1 MADIYRAAERFM
13 GMSEEVWARHANP
26 WSAFTRFTVLPLL
39 ALAIWSRVWVGP
51 WAWLLILLALIWNW
65 LNPRLFSPPSSLD
78 NWASRG
84 VLGERIWLN
93 RRNEV
98 RAHHKTWAV
107 ILTVA
112 SVPGVVFLG
121 LGLWQLRMDWTV
133 FGMLL
138 AVLPKVWFVDRMV
151 WAYQDWLSD
160 HGKELG
166 DV

>member
-1 MADIYRAAERFM
+1 MVDIYRAAERFM
-13 GMSEEVWARHANP
+13 GMSEDVWARHANP

-39 ALAIWSRVWVGP
+39 ALAIWSREWIGL
-51 WAWLLILLALIWNW
+51 WAWGAVTLALVWNW
-65 LNPRLFSPPSSLD
+65 LNPRLFAPPASLD
-78 NWASRG
+78 SWASRG

-93 RRNEV
+93 RRDEV
-98 RAHHKTWAV
+98 RDHHKSWAV
-107 ILTVA
+107 ILTCA
-112 SVPGVVFLG
+112 SVPGVVFLV
-121 LGLWQLRMDWTV
+121 LGLWQLRLDWTI

-151 WAYQDWLSD
+151 WVYQDWLVD

>member
-1 MADIYRAAERFM
+1 M
-13 GMSEEVWARHANP
+13 
-26 WSAFTRFTVLPLL
+26 
-39 ALAIWSRVWVGP
+39 
-51 WAWLLILLALIWNW
+51 
-65 LNPRLFSPPSSLD
+65 
-78 NWASRG
+78 
-84 VLGERIWLN
+84 
-93 RRNEV
+93 
-98 RAHHKTWAV
+98 
-107 ILTVA
+107 A

-121 LGLWQLRMDWTV
+121 LCLWQLRMDWTV

>member
-13 GMSEEVWARHANP
+13 GLSVEVLARHANP

-51 WAWLLILLALIWNW
+51 WAWLLILLTLIWNW

-98 RAHHKTWAV
+98 RAHH
-107 ILTVA
+107 
-112 SVPGVVFLG
+112 
-121 LGLWQLRMDWTV
+121 
-133 FGMLL
+133 
-138 AVLPKVWFVDRMV
+138 
-151 WAYQDWLSD
+151 
-160 HGKELG
+160 
-166 DV
+166 